1 MLQPAR
7 VRRAHHVPLVQRPR
21 RGPFAQTAALRHR
34 LLLPARQV
42 PHRRKLRT
50 ELRPHGRIL
59 RKVSIPT
66 DEYLSPNFNEHQITS
81 CT

>member
-21 RGPFAQTAALRHR
+21 RSAFTQTAALRHR

-42 PHRRKLRT
+42 PHRRELRPK
-50 ELRPHGRIL
+50 LRPHG
-59 RKVSIPT
+59 
-66 DEYLSPNFNEHQITS
+66 
-81 CT
+81 